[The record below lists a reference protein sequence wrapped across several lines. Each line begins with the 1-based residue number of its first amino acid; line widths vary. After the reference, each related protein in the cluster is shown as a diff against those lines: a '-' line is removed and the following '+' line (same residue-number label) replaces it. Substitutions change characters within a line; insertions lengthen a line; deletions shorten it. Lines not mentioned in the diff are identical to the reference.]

1 MNDVGAALETERLL
15 LRELRPDDFDAVHAY
30 GSDPEVVEF
39 VPWGPNTEQETRD
52 FINNTVA
59 DQSEDPRVDWVYAIV
74 PRDEGRV
81 IDGSRT
87 HDHGRLVGTVG
98 LYLRPS
104 DPGQAMLG
112 YALAPEAWG
121 RGYATEASR
130 TMITFAFDVLDLRRV
145 WAACDP
151 DNTGSIRVLEKAG
164 LALEGRLRGDTI
176 IRGRVR
182 DTLVWGILRD
192 EWRR

>member
-1 MNDVGAALETERLL
+1 MVDRSDAAVLETERLV

-39 VPWGPNTEQETRD
+39 VPWGPNTEQDTHD
-52 FINNTVA
+52 FITNTVA
-59 DQSEDPRVDWVYAIV
+59 DQAEDPRLDWVYAIV
-74 PRDEGRV
+74 PRDG
-81 IDGSRT
+81 
-87 HDHGRLVGTVG
+87 GRLVGTVG
-98 LYLRPS
+98 VYVRPS
-104 DPGQAMLG
+104 DQGQAMLG

-121 RGYATEASR
+121 KGYATESSKA
-130 TMITFAFDVLDLRRV
+130 MIGFAFEELDLRRV

-151 DNTGSIRVLEKAG
+151 DNAGSIRVLEKSG
-164 LALEGRLRGDTI
+164 LTLEGRLRHDTV

-182 DTLVWGILRD
+182 DTLVWAILRD